1 MGATSSPGRK
11 SFLEDDALINL
22 NTTDV
27 IEQTGCTV
35 RSYLSVED
43 RLAAAQERSPDI
55 AVLDLNIR
63 GKARYELADWL
74 HERKRQ
80 IIFITGYENP
90 AIEARWHD
98 KPVCR
103 KLCAPSMLRELLLRT
118 IDESRS

>member
-1 MGATSSPGRK
+1 MSRDGSDVLAGAQVLL
-11 SFLEDDALINL
+11 LEDDALINL

-90 AIEARWHD
+90 AIEGPMA
-98 KPVCR
+98 
-103 KLCAPSMLRELLLRT
+103 
-118 IDESRS
+118 